1 MTSRSKVTTSCS
13 SLDLLKTS
21 VDGGHMY
28 NTMPPSAMSQVTFP
42 KRVDM
47 NMVCSI
53 SSVALVNEMVPRTS
67 GAIVWLPGRG
77 VNSCY
82 RMGIVPS
89 GTLSSGSGT
98 EPANTRPYFRAGNGP
113 LQYLSPLPIPYN
125 NRITSDVIEFS
136 PSLVDSSISRA
147 RLYAGYMS
155 VLSDTTPVGALALN
169 GTLSAAA
176 VSDITDVFQPASSYT
191 FGTVST
197 NGALDISQ
205 LVQSAVLVKDC
216 VKEVSVSKGITA
228 VIGPDIAAS
237 LNDTDFN
244 TTFVQ
249 NGRLLGVIPIKDP
262 LSKGAIGT
270 LNTNTLAEQW
280 SGWISPWNTKLTGN
294 WGNYHSVAVPNFY
307 AGPINPFG
315 GCLAFDV
322 QFNIITNNNAS
333 ANVQSA
339 GYMENWFVHFYHV
352 FASCSSDGSITYNS
366 VLDVQPMMCYNQM
379 TTGASTY
386 KMGQWRLQAKSNPKP
401 RMGQPDVFNN
411 STAWQPV
418 ANGMYIGTQINISS
432 SNLSSVAGN
441 TTPGVDKGWVID
453 PDMNPSVI
461 VYSVND
467 QVPGELG
474 PCRIVRY
481 DNLSAGQ
488 ILKVDGSF
496 MAECLPGATTA
507 PFVQAS
513 GSMARVCSNVN
524 ALSFLSFA
532 YNSDD
537 TPFRRC
543 WVTSDWED
551 YKANYLPNI
560 NAKVIR
566 SFSTARL
573 LMAAA
578 AAGVLTEGTCEDD
591 ENNGIMSGMD
601 VSSVAGG
608 ILPTAIGTVVGKTA
622 SSVVGS
628 ALKRSRS
635 LAQVDQV
642 DNSNDKYLK
651 AQIEGAV
658 IKALG
663 TNPLFTPS
671 NVAARLSQ
679 LDRVMGPVGT
689 ERSKALMRAAYNEQ
703 Q

>member
-1 MTSRSKVTTSCS
+1 
-13 SLDLLKTS
+13 
-21 VDGGHMY
+21 
-28 NTMPPSAMSQVTFP
+28 
-42 KRVDM
+42 
-47 NMVCSI
+47 MVCSI
-53 SSVALVNEMVPRTS
+53 SSVALVNEMVPRTT

-82 RMGIVPS
+82 RMGIVPA
-89 GTLSSGSGT
+89 GTTSDGAGT
-98 EPANTRPYFRAGNGP
+98 FPANTRPYFRTGNGP
-113 LQYLSPLPIPYN
+113 LKYWSPLPIPYN
-125 NRITSDVIEFS
+125 NRIASDVIEFS
-136 PSLVDSSISRA
+136 PSLVDSNISRA

-155 VLSDTTPVGALALN
+155 VQSDTAPVGVIALN

-176 VSDITDVFQPASSYT
+176 VSDITDVFQPATYNY
-191 FGTVST
+191 GTAST

-216 VKEVSVSKGITA
+216 VKEVAVSKGITA

-249 NGRLLGVIPIKDP
+249 NGRLLRTIDLKDAGLLP
-262 LSKGAIGT
+262 KATIGN
-270 LNTNTLAEQW
+270 LNPNTTAEQW
-280 SGWISPWNTKLTGN
+280 SGWVSPWNTTLTGT
-294 WGNYHSVAVPNFY
+294 WGNFSTVNMANFN

-315 GCLAFDV
+315 GCLAFEV
-322 QFNIITNNNAS
+322 QFNLTHNNA
-333 ANVQSA
+333 AGVTQPT
-339 GYMENWFVHFYHV
+339 GYMENWVVHFYHV
-352 FASCSSDGSITYNS
+352 FASCSSDGSITYNT
-366 VLDVQPMMCYNQM
+366 VLDTQPMMVYNM
-379 TTGASTY
+379 LLTGASTY
-386 KMGQWRLQAKSNPKP
+386 KIGQWRLTAKSNPKP
-401 RMGQPDVFNN
+401 HMGQPNVYNN
-411 STAWQPV
+411 AATWQPV

-432 SNLSSVAGN
+432 SNLTNVTA
-441 TTPGVDKGWVID
+441 TDKGWVID
-453 PDMNPSVI
+453 PDTNPCII

-474 PCRIVRY
+474 PCRVVRY

-543 WVTSDWED
+543 WVTNEWEE
-551 YKANYLPNI
+551 YKSTYLPNI

-591 ENNGIMSGMD
+591 EGNGLGMD

-635 LAQVDQV
+635 MVNAEPV
-642 DNSNDKYLK
+642 DNSHDKYLK

-679 LDRVMGPVGT
+679 LDRVMDPVGT
-689 ERSKALMRAAYNEQ
+689 ERSKALLRAAYNEQ